1 MSGLNICLLS
11 HEFPPRIGGE
21 ASYASFIAK
30 TISNMGHNLIIM
42 TSNTEGQMNISNN
55 ENFNIKYI
63 STIKTTPFESFLF
76 NIRTK
81 KALLNLLK
89 TNKMDIIHQTYD
101 YNTFP
106 ISKDKINV
114 PIITTIHHPFKEE
127 RKLIKANLSFME
139 YLNYLSRRR
148 LHYLEIMQKK
158 LCERADKIISVST
171 YTARSVIKE
180 FNIPPDKI
188 EVIPNGVDI
197 NRFNP
202 NINVEE
208 MREKWGIQ
216 SEPIVLFVG
225 RLDYNKGIKY
235 LIGGFSKLIKDI
247 SDAKLVI
254 VGQGPD
260 RDHLNHLID
269 KHNLIKSVILAGRV
283 ENKDLPKAY
292 CASNVIVLPSLM
304 EGFGISLLEAMAC
317 GKPCIATSAGG
328 TTDVVV
334 DGKTG
339 FIVPPSDPLSL
350 YQAMYTLLSDDNLS
364 QKFGMASRKRAEKNF
379 AWDAIAKRTI
389 NLYEE
394 MI

>member
-1 MSGLNICLLS
+1 M
-11 HEFPPRIGGE
+11 
-21 ASYASFIAK
+21 
-30 TISNMGHNLIIM
+30 
-42 TSNTEGQMNISNN
+42 
-55 ENFNIKYI
+55 
-63 STIKTTPFESFLF
+63 F

-89 TNKMDIIHQTYD
+89 TNKIDIIHQTYD
-101 YNTFP
+101 YNIFP

-180 FNIPPDKI
+180 FHIPPDKI

-260 RDHLNHLID
+260 RDHLKHLID
-269 KHNLIKSVILAGRV
+269 KHNLNKSIILAGRV
-283 ENKDLPKAY
+283 ENTDLPKAY

-350 YQAMYTLLSDDNLS
+350 YQAMYTLLIDDNLS
-364 QKFGMASRKRAEKNF
+364 KKFGMASRKRAEKNF

-394 MI
+394 ML